1 MSRAFGAGTGT
12 CFVAGAW
19 RNWTCSH
26 GRASSKAACCRK
38 SKPASALSRAES
50 GRPIS
55 STDGYRTRCSSS
67 CLPTPGSAPRSFCS
81 RRPAGLYDS
90 RLRDAAMGIA
100 KLVRVR
106 PIESTV
112 ELVGQSRPSAGT
124 ATVADIMTRNV
135 APIRANAPIDQAAR
149 RLALEG
155 LPGLHQI
162 LADSADL
169 ARDYCRAVGATVG
182 EVMRSPAITVS
193 PDLAPRSAALL
204 FETASVS
211 LLPVVSVGS
220 GERLE
225 GVLTR
230 RDLIKALIPAP
241 PPPVQRSDAQLI
253 EAMRARM
260 ADETWISSPRPSVFA
275 HNGVLELWG
284 LVGSEQER
292 AALETMARTLPGC
305 VGVD

>member
-1 MSRAFGAGTGT
+1 
-12 CFVAGAW
+12 
-19 RNWTCSH
+19 
-26 GRASSKAACCRK
+26 
-38 SKPASALSRAES
+38 
-50 GRPIS
+50 
-55 STDGYRTRCSSS
+55 
-67 CLPTPGSAPRSFCS
+67 
-81 RRPAGLYDS
+81 
-90 RLRDAAMGIA
+90 MGIA
-100 KLVRVR
+100 KLVRVG

-155 LPGLHQI
+155 LPGLPAVDADGHVVGILSEQDLIARLGPRRQVPWWHQI

-305 VGVD
+305 VGVDSRLVATWPISRYHGAL